1 VGWLWQAIALFA
13 VTNIDD
19 LVVLS
24 LFFGRANRAPGS
36 TRRIVTGQ
44 YVGFAALLAVSIVG
58 AGGVGQLPDHAAAYL
73 GLIPIALGLRAGVG
87 AWRHHHD
94 SHEHTDASNP
104 VTVWTVAGV
113 TLSNGGDNIG
123 VYIPAF
129 AAASAATLA
138 GVAAVFLILVAVWC
152 VAAYHLTGH
161 QTIAATM
168 QRWGHIIYPIAL
180 IVIGFAILIKGGAFG
195 H

>member
-24 LFFGRANRAPGS
+24 LFFGRTQRAPGS

-44 YVGFAALLAVSIVG
+44 YVGFAALLAVSIAG
-58 AGGVGQLPDHAAAYL
+58 AVGVGQLPDHAAAYL

-87 AWRHHHD
+87 AWRHHLD
-94 SHEHTDASNP
+94 RDEHATAPNP

-113 TLSNGGDNIG
+113 TISNGGDNIG

-129 AAASAATLA
+129 AASSAAKLVR
-138 GVAAVFLILVAVWC
+138 VAAVFLILVAVWC
-152 VAAYHLTGH
+152 VAAYHLTRH
-161 QTIAATM
+161 QTIAAAM
-168 QRWGHIIYPIAL
+168 RRWGHIIYPFAL
-180 IVIGFAILIKGGAFG
+180 IVIGFAILIKGGAFRL
-195 H
+195 